1 MWPNQQEIVVWSH
14 LLKKFLMENFIFC
27 AVKIP
32 IMFHETFILDSNV
45 FVYILKLGK
54 EKLFKINQKISNIK
68 FQ

>member
-1 MWPNQQEIVVWSH
+1 
-14 LLKKFLMENFIFC
+14 MENFIFC